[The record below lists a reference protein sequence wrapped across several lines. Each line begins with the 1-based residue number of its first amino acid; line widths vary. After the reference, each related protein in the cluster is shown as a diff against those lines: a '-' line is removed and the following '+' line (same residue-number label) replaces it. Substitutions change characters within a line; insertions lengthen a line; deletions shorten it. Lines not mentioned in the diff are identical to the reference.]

1 MKKFSYIL
9 TVLKDY
15 TYAKKCLRC
24 NYPFRHIKTH
34 RFSE

>member
-24 NYPFRHIKTH
+24 NYPQKDL
-34 RFSE
+34 EN